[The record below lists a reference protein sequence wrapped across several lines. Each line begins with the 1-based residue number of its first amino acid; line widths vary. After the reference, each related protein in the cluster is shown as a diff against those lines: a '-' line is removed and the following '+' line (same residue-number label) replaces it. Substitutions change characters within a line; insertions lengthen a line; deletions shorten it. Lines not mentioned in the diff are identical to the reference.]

1 MFCLLSLSLGS
12 SSTTTTMTKTENIF
26 LGVIF
31 LLQSKFKFFLFV
43 FFFAIIRFPFYTTF
57 SSLSAGAFQ
66 TFLSACMEKGQVL
79 PLTADTQW
87 FWTVSWV
94 WWPPLI
100 LRSHYRRGL
109 ALAGWISPSVSVI
122 NHVWNLSTVASVFC
136 VWSVNL
142 FLFTVKFE
150 HQAKGLG
157 TEQISF
163 TVGVYSTENDAQWH
177 LLRACLSV
185 QENWFLLC
193 CCLRVCK
200 LFSIQVISLRIKSF
214 I

>member
-1 MFCLLSLSLGS
+1 M
-12 SSTTTTMTKTENIF
+12 TTTENIF

-31 LLQSKFKFFLFV
+31 YYKVSLSFSVCFFV
-43 FFFAIIRFPFYTTF
+43 AIIRFPFDTTS
-57 SSLSAGAFQ
+57 SSLSAAAFQ
-66 TFLSACMEKGQVL
+66 TFLSACMETGQVL
-79 PLTADTQW
+79 ALTADTQW

-109 ALAGWISPSVSVI
+109 ALAAWISPSVSVI

-150 HQAKGLG
+150 HQAKRLG
-157 TEQISF
+157 TEQVSF
-163 TVGVYSTENDAQWH
+163 TVGCI
-177 LLRACLSV
+177 LLTMTHGDICYVPACLSRKT
-185 QENWFLLC
+185 NS
-193 CCLRVCK
+193 
-200 LFSIQVISLRIKSF
+200 FSVAVWGFVNFFPFNSSV
-214 I
+214 